1 VSARYDSIARTFD
14 TSVDST
20 ERVLRIAALR
30 RKLAARAQGDVLEVS
45 IGTGRNLE
53 YYEWDDDTNNNKN
66 NNKKA
71 AAGKGKGKVKSLTA
85 VDKSAEMLDVAR
97 AKLETLGGRA
107 DKTKKKNIRWIA
119 TDASLPPLPSA
130 PNATQ
135 KYDTIIQTMGL
146 CSVSDPVQLLRNLG
160 SIIKEEEGRILLLEH
175 GRGNWKWLNN
185 LLDRF
190 AEEHAREFGCWWNRD
205 LKGIVRESG
214 LHVVDM
220 YSVWW
225 HGGTTWW
232 VELKKSRAA
241 RTEEHDV
248 A

>member
-53 YYEWDDDTNNNKN
+53 YYEWDDDDTNN
-66 NNKKA
+66 NNKKPGK
-71 AAGKGKGKVKSLTA
+71 AGEKGKGKVKSLTA

-107 DKTKKKNIRWIA
+107 EKKNIRWIV